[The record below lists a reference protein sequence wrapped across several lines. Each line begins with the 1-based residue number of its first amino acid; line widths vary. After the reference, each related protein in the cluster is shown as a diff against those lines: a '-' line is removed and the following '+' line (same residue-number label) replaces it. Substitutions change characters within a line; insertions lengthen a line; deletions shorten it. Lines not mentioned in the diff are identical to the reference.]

1 MLNCTN
7 YLHDQMQWPYPA
19 RERPAAIRDHAC
31 LVVLQPLAS
40 GAEVLDV
47 RAADART
54 FEMSCTDVELASDA
68 GWQLIWMDD
77 MNHRSNADR
86 DFNNS
91 LMRGHL
97 YDVIVVAVVVL
108 REAEDSL
115 FGCEIRFGVRIL
127 HLHNFLELCNVDKL
141 CLSPWC

>member
-1 MLNCTN
+1 MAVPT
-7 YLHDQMQWPYPA
+7 
-19 RERPAAIRDHAC
+19 RERPAAIRDPAR
-31 LVVLQPLAS
+31 LVVRQPLAS

-97 YDVIVVAVVVL
+97 YDVIIVAVVVL
-108 REAEDSL
+108 REAKDSL